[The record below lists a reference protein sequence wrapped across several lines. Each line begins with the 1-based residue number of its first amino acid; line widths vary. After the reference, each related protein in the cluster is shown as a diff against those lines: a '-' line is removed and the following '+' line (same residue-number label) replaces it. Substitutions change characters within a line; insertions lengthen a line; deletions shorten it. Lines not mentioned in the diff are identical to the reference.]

1 MSMTNEEMREYAEWV
16 IEDHAQDVEYISVH
30 EMWET
35 YSEDGSEISEEDA
48 IKVHDLIRRDAIV
61 TVTWPETD

>member
-1 MSMTNEEMREYAEWV
+1 MSMTNDELREYATWL

-35 YSEDGSEISEEDA
+35 YSEDGSEIGEDDA
-48 IKVHDLIRRDAIV
+48 LKVHDLIRRDAEV
-61 TVTWPETD
+61 TVTWPTDD